1 MRFMIYEGTFT
12 AERFIK
18 FLEQSVKATAGRKII
33 QIVDNLRVH
42 HSKAVSE
49 WLQGKETLIELEYL
63 PAYSALP

>member
-1 MRFMIYEGTFT
+1 MIYEGTFT

-18 FLEQSVKATAGRKII
+18 FLEQSVKAAAGRKII